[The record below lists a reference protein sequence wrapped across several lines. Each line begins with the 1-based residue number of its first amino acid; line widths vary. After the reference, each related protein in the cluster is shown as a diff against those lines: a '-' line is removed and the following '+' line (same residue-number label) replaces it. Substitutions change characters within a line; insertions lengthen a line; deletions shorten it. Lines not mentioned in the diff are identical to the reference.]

1 MVDGFSARSTPCLD
15 RLDLAYI
22 YPVPEIAAISSW
34 LQLGERPGPAELAGM
49 LLIGIALALISL
61 LSIKRQERTD
71 DGAGVAAIIAP
82 DSASLSEFL

>member
-1 MVDGFSARSTPCLD
+1 
-15 RLDLAYI
+15 
-22 YPVPEIAAISSW
+22 
-34 LQLGERPGPAELAGM
+34 M

-71 DGAGVAAIIAP
+71 DGTGIVAIIAP